1 MTIVDSRKASKINQ
15 LIKAWPKGTVA
26 IYDWLVYQGVY
37 RQLAGSYVKGSWIE
51 RLGRGAF
58 KRAGETAD
66 WTGALYAVQT
76 QLKLSV
82 HAAGKTALGL
92 QGYAHYVPLGAG
104 QTVVLFGSPTEKLP
118 EWFRRYDWK
127 IKPRYVAT
135 AFLGVKKSTGLT
147 DHVMGDYSIK
157 ISSPERAMLEVCYDV
172 PDEESY
178 EEAGLLME
186 GLTTLRPELVQ
197 ELLKLCR
204 SVKVK
209 RLFMHL
215 AEKQGHA
222 WVKKFDLKKVDFG
235 SGKRMI
241 GTHGTYDAKY
251 KIVVPAAKEEM

>member
-1 MTIVDSRKASKINQ
+1 MDSQKASKINQ
-15 LIKAWPKGTVA
+15 LMKAWPKGTVA
-26 IYDWLVYQGVY
+26 VYNWLASQGVY
-37 RQLAGSYVKGSWIE
+37 RQLAGVYIKGSWIE
-51 RLGRGAF
+51 RIGRGAF
-58 KRAGETAD
+58 KRAGETVG
-66 WTGALYAVQT
+66 WTGALYAMQT

-104 QTVVLFGSPTEKLP
+104 QTVVLFGSPLEKLP

-127 IKPRYVAT
+127 IKTRYAAT
-135 AFLGVKKSTGLT
+135 GFLVGKKSTGLAG
-147 DHVMGDYSIK
+147 HALGDYSIK
-157 ISSPERAMLEVCYDV
+157 ISSPERALLEVCYDV

-186 GLTTLRPELVQ
+186 GLTTLRPELVR
-197 ELLKLCR
+197 ELLKECR
-204 SVKVK
+204 SVKAK

-222 WVKKFDLKKVDFG
+222 WVKKLDLKRVDFG

-241 GTHGTYDAKY
+241 GKHGTYDAKY
-251 KIVVPAAKEEM
+251 RIVVPVAKEGT